1 MPFECSKF
9 FEKSYNFYFTSIGMN
24 KIFKSPFNISIL
36 LTLII
41 LFIIIIY
48 FPSKPNT
55 PIYIIFKIGFYIFL
69 SSYLAIFLH
78 GCIIKN
84 INKKKNN
91 DDEIYSY
98 SGGNS
103 FNCINSNSIKPN
115 LGGREIIGGDSYDTY
130 DNKDEK
136 NIDKILNDKTYPE
149 DSDNELTDDKEN
161 IFASYGV

>member
-9 FEKSYNFYFTSIGMN
+9 FEESYNFYFTSIGMN

-48 FPSKPNT
+48 FPSKQNT
-55 PIYIIFKIGFYIFL
+55 PIYILFKIGFYIFL
-69 SSYLAIFLH
+69 SSYLAVFLH

-103 FNCINSNSIKPN
+103 FNVINPNSIKPN
-115 LGGREIIGGDSYDTY
+115 LDGREIIGYDSYDTAC
-130 DNKDEK
+130 E
-136 NIDKILNDKTYPE
+136 NID
-149 DSDNELTDDKEN
+149 DDRGYSAHNKE
-161 IFASYGV
+161 SYNV